1 MVTVILKVVE
11 MTLLNY
17 PTWGESFPKT
27 IHMLTMIMNEQ
38 QTMPYYLS
46 DEIASKPY
54 NRNWDNLL
62 LIGLNVTAG
71 SNQAYRHDKTIDEYI
86 WLLLFFLFQ
95 SLKAC
100 VNTCIAWQ
108 SNYTLSNY
116 DTFIKNIHTL
126 NLIDNMYWLFHARLD
141 IVTLLFLVY
150 FRLIINLVLL
160 FCIT

>member
-1 MVTVILKVVE
+1 
-11 MTLLNY
+11 
-17 PTWGESFPKT
+17 
-27 IHMLTMIMNEQ
+27 
-38 QTMPYYLS
+38 MPYYLS
-46 DEIASKPY
+46 DEITSKTY

-62 LIGLNVTAG
+62 LIGFNFTAG
-71 SNQAYRHDKTIDEYI
+71 SNQASRRDIKIDKYI
-86 WLLLFFLFQ
+86 WLLLFFLLQ

-100 VNTCIAWQ
+100 VSMAWQ

-150 FRLIINLVLL
+150 CRLIVNLVLL

>member
-1 MVTVILKVVE
+1 
-11 MTLLNY
+11 
-17 PTWGESFPKT
+17 
-27 IHMLTMIMNEQ
+27 MLTMMMNEQ

-86 WLLLFFLFQ
+86 WLLLFVLFQ

-100 VNTCIAWQ
+100 VNTCTAWQ

-116 DTFIKNIHTL
+116 DTFIKHIHTP
-126 NLIDNMYWLFHARLD
+126 NHIDNMYWLFHARLD

-150 FRLIINLVLL
+150 FRINVYWFKTQLH
-160 FCIT
+160 